1 MQTYGIWRCCNCCA
15 LCTLVKV
22 FLSAEHIRQVGLPSA
37 CARAQVALR
46 HARYAICTFTLTA
59 FKDAAVARVLLFY
72 LQALLFPLRLCT
84 VGTCTVVHWLRK
96 KNGGG
101 GGMEK
106 QSSTKMI
113 LLRSTDLFPMPN
125 FSDGPLLTMANVKRL
140 LWGGVAFER
149 GFTAFGRMKKILPV
163 SYACL
168 KD

>member
-1 MQTYGIWRCCNCCA
+1 M
-15 LCTLVKV
+15 KV

-101 GGMEK
+101 GRNGKTIVDKDDPPAIDRPLPYAKLFGWSFVDHGKREA
-106 QSSTKMI
+106 SALGGGGS
-113 LLRSTDLFPMPN
+113 LLRGGS
-125 FSDGPLLTMANVKRL
+125 LLLA
-140 LWGGVAFER
+140 E
-149 GFTAFGRMKKILPV
+149 
-163 SYACL
+163 
-168 KD
+168 